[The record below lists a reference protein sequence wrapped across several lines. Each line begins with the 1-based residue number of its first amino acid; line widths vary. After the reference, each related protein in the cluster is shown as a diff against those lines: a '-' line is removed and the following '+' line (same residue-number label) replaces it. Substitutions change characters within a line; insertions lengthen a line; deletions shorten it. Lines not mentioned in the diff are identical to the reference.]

1 MIEEIKLLIIQI
13 EDDNTAN
20 YSYEEVINMLKGLL
34 FEAENNY

>member
-13 EDDNTAN
+13 EQANVAN
-20 YSYEEVINMLKGLL
+20 YSYEEVLEILNGLL